1 MRRRRERRRVWEL
14 LRELKY
20 KDAIQVVLEPT
31 FVANCWQLEESEN
44 INQGSWPYQTLAV
57 TEKSDSR
64 VSYLS
69 LNTPQ
74 GAPPP
79 PLLALCALNWDLS
92 DQLQHWSSKLKF
104 QGLKNNL
111 PVGKWMAKHPGSGV
125 VSSVG
130 ALRMRGLV
138 VNGRNAEQAGEIE
151 IYPAGL
157 PWRELMAPLW
167 PGEEVIVS
175 LTPCKNTS
183 LCALL
188 CTSDL
193 VQVGLS

>member
-1 MRRRRERRRVWEL
+1 MRRKRERHSVWEL

-74 GAPPP
+74 GAWEKTLTSPSF
-79 PLLALCALNWDLS
+79 CALNWDLS
-92 DQLQHWSSKLKF
+92 DQLQHWSSRLKF

-111 PVGKWMAKHPGSGV
+111 PVGKWMA
-125 VSSVG
+125 
-130 ALRMRGLV
+130 
-138 VNGRNAEQAGEIE
+138 
-151 IYPAGL
+151 
-157 PWRELMAPLW
+157 
-167 PGEEVIVS
+167 
-175 LTPCKNTS
+175 
-183 LCALL
+183 
-188 CTSDL
+188 
-193 VQVGLS
+193 